1 MAVPMGFATQIKV
14 LQESQLEQA
23 RRINNLTSKNVELE
37 GIAKS
42 VTELIARIEKLE
54 KHNEKLQGTSKSV
67 PKLTARIEALEKH
80 NKELRVQ
87 RTEAVRQFQ
96 TLRTL
101 HKKLDYALDTRAQA
115 LKPDDL
121 EGMLCIYGYS
131 LNSVISHQQHNVTLL
146 AQSTSAKQNHQVATT
161 GPVGYSYPPA
171 YNPQGY
177 CYAHAMPYHCQI
189 CCSQVPNTYFQSYSC

>member
-1 MAVPMGFATQIKV
+1 MSTPSPSPPIMAVPMGFATQIKV

-23 RRINNLTSKNVELE
+23 RHINNLTSKNVELE
-37 GIAKS
+37 GITKITAKS
-42 VTELIARIEKLE
+42 VSKLNARIL
-54 KHNEKLQGTSKSV
+54 
-67 PKLTARIEALEKH
+67 ALEKH

-87 RTEAVRQFQ
+87 RIEAVRQLQ

-131 LNSVISHQQHNVTLL
+131 LNSVIGHQQHNVTKLEQK
-146 AQSTSAKQNHQVATT
+146 ASEKQAYHVA
-161 GPVGYSYPPA
+161 PVGPAGYAYPPA
-171 YNPQGY
+171 YSPDGY
-177 CYAHAMPYHCQI
+177 CYAHGMPYHCQI
-189 CCSQVPNTYFQSYSC
+189 CCSPASQTPFQAYPY